1 MNMMKQRFLL
11 SSLAILPLAI
21 GITVVAPQAWS
32 QASAVQSSE
41 SQNATDYSIE
51 ALLSRYP
58 ADSIQSEETAKSAL
72 KDVDEARD
80 RIEER
85 YTLQQRACYPK
96 FFTTSCLDKV
106 TERHRQDLA
115 AVRKI
120 EVEANAY
127 LRKAKVVKRDQKLTE
142 KAAENEA
149 DAAQRAQQSQ
159 QHGTAVQER
168 QAETEQ
174 QAAGKEAQRQKRA
187 EQAARKRADYAER
200 EQERQAN
207 ADKDAEQR
215 AENVEKY
222 NKKLKDAQTRQADV
236 AKKKAQRERERA
248 AKAAKAAKQQN
259 SQSEQTLPSG
269 QGVSPAQ

>member
-1 MNMMKQRFLL
+1 MMKQRSLFF
-11 SSLAILPLAI
+11 SLATLPFAL
-21 GITVVAPQAWS
+21 GITFIAPQAWS
-32 QASAVQSSE
+32 QASAVQAGE
-41 SQNATDYSIE
+41 SPNAASYSIE
-51 ALLSRYP
+51 PLLGRYP
-58 ADSIQSEETAKSAL
+58 ADSIQSEEAAKNAL
-72 KDVDEARD
+72 KDVDDARE

-85 YTLQQRACYPK
+85 YVLQQRACYPK
-96 FFTTSCLDKV
+96 FFTTACLDKV

-115 AVRKI
+115 SVRKI

-159 QHGTAVQER
+159 QHGAAVQEHEE
-168 QAETEQ
+168 QTAQ

-187 EQAARKRADYAER
+187 EQAARKQADYAAR
-200 EQERQAN
+200 EQQRAEN

-215 AENVEKY
+215 AENVQKY
-222 NKKLKDAQTRQADV
+222 DKKVKDAESRQSDV

-248 AKAAKAAKQQN
+248 IKAAKAAKQQEQQN
-259 SQSEQTLPSG
+259 SQNPPDGQSTSPS
-269 QGVSPAQ
+269 Q

>member
-1 MNMMKQRFLL
+1 MMKQHSLF
-11 SSLAILPLAI
+11 SCLAIVPLAI
-21 GITVVAPQAWS
+21 GITIVTPQARS
-32 QASAVQSSE
+32 QASAMQAGE
-41 SQNATDYSIE
+41 SPNAASYSIE
-51 ALLSRYP
+51 PLLGRYP
-58 ADSIQSEETAKSAL
+58 ADSIQSEEAAKNAL
-72 KDVDEARD
+72 KDVDDARE

-85 YTLQQRACYPK
+85 YVLQQRACYPK
-96 FFTTSCLDKV
+96 FFTTACLDKV

-115 AVRKI
+115 SVRKI

-159 QHGTAVQER
+159 QHGAAVQEHEE
-168 QAETEQ
+168 QTEE

-187 EQAARKRADYAER
+187 EQAARKQADYAAR
-200 EQERQAN
+200 EQQRAAN

-222 NKKLKDAQTRQADV
+222 NKKVKDAEARQSDV

-248 AKAAKAAKQQN
+248 VKAAKAAKEQSPQTQQT
-259 SQSEQTLPSG
+259 QQGDQTG
-269 QGVSPAQ
+269 PAQ